1 MLTRHA
7 VNIYTVFENTMA
19 LPPRQVVNSEMRV
32 CGPKIRQLR
41 EERGYSLQ
49 DLARR
54 AELSVSYLSEIERGT
69 KKPSLK
75 TLERIAGALNVPR
88 EQLVEADHPRGLDLG
103 QRLRLLR
110 EKAGLSLTQFASKVN
125 ISPSYLS
132 EIERGNVYPA
142 LDTIKRLA
150 EGLKVPLSVLWGQ
163 GETLG
168 QKLRLAREEQGLTQA
183 ELAKAAGVSAGLV
196 GQIEQGKVQPS
207 LKTLEKL
214 GAVLGISPCY
224 FIADDTGVEEI
235 LHQMSAEVRCLLMD
249 PKVQSI
255 LRMVCNCTEKELRFI
270 LNFIQLYKR
279 SH

>member
-1 MLTRHA
+1 
-7 VNIYTVFENTMA
+7 
-19 LPPRQVVNSEMRV
+19 MRV
-32 CGPKIRQLR
+32 CGRKIRELR
-41 EERGYSLQ
+41 DERGYSLQ
-49 DLARR
+49 DLAQK
-54 AELSVSYLSEIERGT
+54 AGVSVSYLSEIERGT

-75 TLERIAGALNVPR
+75 TLEKIATALNISR
-88 EQLVEADHPRGLDLG
+88 EQLVETDLTRGPVLG
-103 QRLRLLR
+103 HRLRLLR
-110 EKAGLSLTQFASKVN
+110 ERLGISLSQFAAQVG

-142 LDTIKRLA
+142 VDTVKKLA
-150 EGLKVPLSVLWGQ
+150 EALRVPLSSLWAQ

-183 ELAKAAGVSAGLV
+183 ELAQAAGVSAGLI

-224 FIADDTGVEEI
+224 FIADDVGVEEI
-235 LHQMSAEVRCLLMD
+235 LHQMSPEVRCLLTD
-249 PKVQSI
+249 PKVQSV
-255 LRMVCNCTEKELRFI
+255 LRLVCNCTEKELRFI

>member
-1 MLTRHA
+1 
-7 VNIYTVFENTMA
+7 
-19 LPPRQVVNSEMRV
+19 MRI
-32 CGPKIRQLR
+32 CGQKIRELR
-41 EERGYSLQ
+41 EGRGYSLQ
-49 DLARR
+49 DLAQKARV
-54 AELSVSYLSEIERGT
+54 SVSYLSEIERGT
-69 KKPSLK
+69 KRPSLK
-75 TLERIAGALNVPR
+75 TLERIAQALNIPR
-88 EQLVEADHPRGLDLG
+88 DQLVEAGDGRGLELG
-103 QRLRLLR
+103 QRVRLFR
-110 EKAGLSLTQFASKVN
+110 ERAGLSLTEFAAKVG

-142 LDTIKRLA
+142 VDTIKKLA
-150 EGLKVPLSVLWGQ
+150 EGLQVPLSSLWGQ

-168 QKLRLAREEQGLTQA
+168 QKLRMAREEQGLTQA

-224 FIADDTGVEEI
+224 FIAEDAGVEEI
-235 LHQMSAEVRCLLMD
+235 LHQMSPDVRCLLLD
-249 PKVQSI
+249 PKVQAV
-255 LRMVCNCTEKELRFI
+255 LRLVCNCTEKELRFI

>member
-1 MLTRHA
+1 
-7 VNIYTVFENTMA
+7 
-19 LPPRQVVNSEMRV
+19 MRV

-88 EQLVEADHPRGLDLG
+88 EQLVEADPPRGLDLG

-142 LDTIKRLA
+142 VDTIKRLA

-235 LHQMSAEVRCLLMD
+235 LHQLSAEVRCLLMD